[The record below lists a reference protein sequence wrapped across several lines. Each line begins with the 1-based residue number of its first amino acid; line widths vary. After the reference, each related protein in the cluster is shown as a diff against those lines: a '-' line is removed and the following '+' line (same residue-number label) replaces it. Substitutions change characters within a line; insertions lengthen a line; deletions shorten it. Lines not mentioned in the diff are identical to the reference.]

1 MWRGGGRTGNK
12 PRSADSSWCTEDNRV
27 QKERNRTSSKGGMI
41 EVALYFCI
49 KIKPWLTDL
58 SAAKL
63 LGNMQKPTFGQSLL
77 LHCSSFSHVKT
88 SECHLHVTHK
98 KKKKEREKRPNT
110 FRGTNWAPDPAQLLS
125 EAEKPL

>member
-1 MWRGGGRTGNK
+1 M
-12 PRSADSSWCTEDNRV
+12 

-98 KKKKEREKRPNT
+98 KKKKKREKRPNT